1 MYPTLFAR
9 ARAMF
14 PLLLAPTPPI
24 PNVPIST
31 SMLSYIGFSTCLT
44 HTLVLSA
51 IFSAMLLAS
60 PYLLRPLL
68 GDKLYDSFSPKTRG
82 TLRAYVVAL
91 THHFIV
97 TPAAFYALYRM
108 ATPPPSSSTPHSPPL
123 DVDFALLSLL
133 PPVTFS
139 YLLTDLVFF
148 VVPNRDVEF
157 LVHHGVTGLISY
169 NLLVAPAHASC
180 RWTAFLYCMEL
191 SSVPF
196 AVSFVARKTGHG
208 EGRVALVAQALFFV
222 SFLATRIVLFPAA
235 ILALILVHPSELG
248 GVINALLVAL
258 ALLQV
263 YWLVPICKQACT
275 LLGGRRGG
283 GAAATVTAAVTAAV
297 GKDGGEEAVGGAA
310 ALPKKSRVVH
320 TNTRA
325 ASAAASSTTS
335 KRD

>member
-1 MYPTLFAR
+1 MYPTLFER

-14 PLLLAPTPPI
+14 PFLLAPTPPI
-24 PNVPIST
+24 PNVPTST
-31 SMLSYIGFSTCLT
+31 SMLSYIGFSTCMT

-97 TPAAFYALYRM
+97 TPAAIYALYRM
-108 ATPPPSSSTPHSPPL
+108 ATPPPTSTPHSPPL

-196 AVSFVARKTGHG
+196 AASFVARKTGHG

-275 LLGGRRGG
+275 LIGGRRGG
-283 GAAATVTAAVTAAV
+283 GGAAAAAVTTAV
-297 GKDGGEEAVGGAA
+297 AVEKGGREEAVGGAA
-310 ALPKKSRVVH
+310 ALPRNSRVVH
-320 TNTRA
+320 ANTRA
-325 ASAAASSTTS
+325 ASAAASTTS